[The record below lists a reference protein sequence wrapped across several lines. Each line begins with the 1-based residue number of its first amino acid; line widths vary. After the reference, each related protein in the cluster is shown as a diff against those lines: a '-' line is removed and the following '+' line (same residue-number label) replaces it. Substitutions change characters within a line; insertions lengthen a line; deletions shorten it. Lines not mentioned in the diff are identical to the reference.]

1 MTCQGLAIRVWGL
14 FFVALPVAIL
24 FTFTSQGADAPRSE
38 KSKEEESSR
47 SPLSARELA
56 QKIDTALKK
65 ALDKNTPLPS
75 PVDDVTFLRR
85 VTLDLTGKLPT
96 PKEVEAFTK
105 DPDPN
110 KRRKKIDQLLK
121 SEAYAINWGRY
132 WRDALTYHTPAS
144 GNYLR
149 WDLFNNWLVEQ
160 VRKNRPWNE
169 IVTALVTATGVND
182 ECGPVN
188 YLTAQFGNPIEIA
201 GTTSRVFLGVQ
212 IQCAQC
218 HDAKTEPWKR
228 EQFHEL
234 VAFFGRAKIIQHKD
248 VGGRGTPYAI
258 EGREDGQY
266 QMTSKREIGKL
277 ISMPPRFLTG
287 ESISMDAP
295 DKERRLALARFL
307 TSPKNP
313 WFARAYVNRMWTA
326 LLGWGFYPGV
336 NDLGAN
342 TQPKF
347 PEVLDMVAKEW
358 IATGYDMSWLFCALA
373 NTEVYQRRLEP
384 RPHGDSEAMPLPTVC
399 PNRLRPEQVFE
410 EMVRALGFDEN
421 DKSIPAPAPSEAP
434 AVSRHTGLRH
444 MIYYAFKVDPSLP
457 VDEVQGTIPQ
467 ALLMMNSVLVNTYVA
482 GSGKTFLAEAFD
494 KKMSDEDI
502 LLGLYE
508 RTLARRPT
516 QEELKIC
523 QGYMQKV
530 NNRKEALEDVFWSL
544 INSTE
549 FLTKR

>member
-1 MTCQGLAIRVWGL
+1 MTCQGLATRVRAPLMALGVVFLFGL
-14 FFVALPVAIL
+14 MA
-24 FTFTSQGADAPRSE
+24 QGADDPRSE
-38 KSKEEESSR
+38 KSEKKE
-47 SPLSARELA
+47 SPRLRLSACELA
-56 QKIDTALKK
+56 QSIDAALTKS
-65 ALDKNTPLPS
+65 LEKNTPLPS
-75 PVDDVTFLRR
+75 PVDDATFLRR
-85 VTLDLTGKLPT
+85 VSLDLTGKLPT
-96 PKEVEAFTK
+96 PKEIEAFVADT
-105 DPDPN
+105 DPN
-110 KRRKKIDQLLK
+110 KRAKKIDQLLN
-121 SEAYAINWGRY
+121 SESYAVNWGRY

-144 GNYLR
+144 ANYLR
-149 WDLFNNWLVEQ
+149 WELFNSWLVEQ

-188 YLTAQFGNPIEIA
+188 YLTAQYGNPIEIA

-218 HDAKTEPWKR
+218 HNAKTEPWKR

-248 VGGRGTPYAI
+248 VNGRGTPYAI

-266 QMTSKREIGKL
+266 QMTAKREVGKL

-287 ESISMDAP
+287 ESISMDAS

-326 LLGWGFYPGV
+326 LMGWGFYPGV

-342 TQPKF
+342 TQPKL
-347 PEVLDMVAKEW
+347 PEVLDLIAKEW
-358 IATGYDMSWLFCALA
+358 IATGYDMKWLFGTLA
-373 NTEVYQRRLEP
+373 NTQAYQRRLEP

-421 DKSIPAPAPSEAP
+421 DKNIPAPAPSEAP

-494 KKMSDEDI
+494 KKMGDDDI

-516 QEELKIC
+516 AEELKIC
-523 QGYMQKV
+523 QSYMQKV

>member
-1 MTCQGLAIRVWGL
+1 MTCQGLAMRVWRP
-14 FFVALPVAIL
+14 FFIAITAAIL
-24 FTFTSQGADAPRSE
+24 FVLMAQGADAPRSE
-38 KSKEEESSR
+38 KPKEKESSR
-47 SPLSARELA
+47 LQLSASEVA
-56 QKIDTALKK
+56 QRIDTALTK

-75 PVDDVTFLRR
+75 PVDDATFLRR

-121 SEAYAINWGRY
+121 SEAYAVNWGRY

-248 VGGRGTPYAI
+248 VNGRGTPYAI

-266 QMTSKREIGKL
+266 QMTSKREVGKL

-326 LLGWGFYPGV
+326 LMGWGFYPGV

-358 IATGYDMSWLFCALA
+358 IATGYDMRWLFTALA
-373 NTEVYQRRLEP
+373 NTEAYQRRLEP

-410 EMVRALGFDEN
+410 AMVRALGFDEN

-444 MIYYAFKVDPSLP
+444 MIYYAFKVDPSMP

-482 GSGKTFLAEAFD
+482 AAGKTFLAEAFD
-494 KKMSDEDI
+494 KKMGDDDI

-516 QEELKIC
+516 AEELKIC
-523 QGYMQKV
+523 QSYLQKV